1 MCSLRHCNKCILFDG
16 RLRRDLYMWVSNV
29 PNGPSAKFL
38 VENGLLNDKV
48 RFFFYIFVLR
58 HWPKNTFYCI
68 FTFRIMCHTFLQ
80 LSFDFQF
87 ILLVNLNWLEI
98 VWRVQDHFY
107 RLITVLLNTLIITYY
122 KKCLH
127 K

>member
-1 MCSLRHCNKCILFDG
+1 
-16 RLRRDLYMWVSNV
+16 MWVSNV

-48 RFFFYIFVLR
+48 RFFFDIFVLR
-58 HWPKNTFYCI
+58 HWPKNTLYCI

-87 ILLVNLNWLEI
+87 ILLVNLN
-98 VWRVQDHFY
+98 
-107 RLITVLLNTLIITYY
+107 
-122 KKCLH
+122 
-127 K
+127 